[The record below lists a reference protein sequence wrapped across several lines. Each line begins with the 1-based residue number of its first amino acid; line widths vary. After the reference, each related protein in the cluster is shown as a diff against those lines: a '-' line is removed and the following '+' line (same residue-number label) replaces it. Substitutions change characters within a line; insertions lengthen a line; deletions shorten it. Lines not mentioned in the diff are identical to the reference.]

1 VSFVLDNSVALTW
14 CFEHE
19 RTPARAALLILIG
32 ESGALAPGLWPLEAL
47 NGLLVAER
55 RGRLDA
61 PWRHRLTGFLGAL
74 SIKLDDETASQAWTT
89 IVRLAERLAL
99 SAYDAA
105 YLELAQRHRLP
116 AASLD
121 QDLWA
126 TVDAWA
132 SKCWEVDHLS
142 MTEEQVPRGAGWVN
156 LGCQQSAWA
165 TWPLP
170 AVSPRSSPPM

>member
-1 VSFVLDNSVALTW
+1 MSFVLDNSVALTW
-14 CFEHE
+14 CFEDE
-19 RTPARAALLILIG
+19 RTPAMGALLVQVG

-99 SAYDAA
+99 STYDAA

-116 AASLD
+116 LASLD
-121 QDLWA
+121 RDLRA
-126 TVDAWA
+126 AA
-132 SKCWEVDHLS
+132 AALGLEV
-142 MTEEQVPRGAGWVN
+142 
-156 LGCQQSAWA
+156 LGG
-165 TWPLP
+165 
-170 AVSPRSSPPM
+170 